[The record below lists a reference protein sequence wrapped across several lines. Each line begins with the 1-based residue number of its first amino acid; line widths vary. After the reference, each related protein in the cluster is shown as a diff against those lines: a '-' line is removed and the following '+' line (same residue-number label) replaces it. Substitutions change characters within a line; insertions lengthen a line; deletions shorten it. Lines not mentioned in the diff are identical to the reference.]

1 MFMRY
6 SKCGNYSPQ
15 SEGLAAISKCKNS
28 EQSFHKRVKNT
39 NLIQLCKFKNKIK
52 LKKK

>member
-1 MFMRY
+1 VFMRY

-28 EQSFHKRVKNT
+28 EQSFHKRVKNNEIVT
-39 NLIQLCKFKNKIK
+39 Y
-52 LKKK
+52 